1 MSNLKKVIIAALML
15 AATIVLSRFLSIKTP
30 ILVISFSYIPI
41 MLCAILLGP
50 WWTMLVAGLADLIG
64 ALLFPFGAYFVGYT
78 ISATLSGFI
87 YGICLKY
94 KKNMSYKKFILM
106 LSISTL
112 LVIAI
117 CNGLLN
123 SLWIYIT
130 TKKAL
135 VAILPTRLVKELVM
149 LPIQITTIFFL
160 HLGFKKMGIY
170 DRLFN
175 KNIEVEVSEDKTKIE
190 KTKDESSSKKED
202 KK

>member
-15 AATIVLSRFLSIKTP
+15 AATIVLSRFLSVKTP
-30 ILVISFSYIPI
+30 IIVISFSYIPI

-87 YGICLKY
+87 YGIFLRY
-94 KKNMSYKKFILM
+94 KKDMSYKKFLLM

-135 VAILPTRLVKELVM
+135 IAILPTRLVKELVM
-149 LPIQITTIFFL
+149 LPIQIVTIFFL
-160 HLGFKKMGIY
+160 HLGFKKMGMY

-175 KNIEVEVSEDKTKIE
+175 KNIEVEEVDADEKPSDKG
-190 KTKDESSSKKED
+190 ED

>member
-15 AATIVLSRFLSIKTP
+15 AATIVLSRFLSVKTP
-30 ILVISFSYIPI
+30 IIVISFSYIPI

-78 ISATLSGFI
+78 ISATLSGLI
-87 YGICLKY
+87 YGIFLRY
-94 KKNMSYKKFILM
+94 KKEMSYKKFLLM

-135 VAILPTRLVKELVM
+135 IAILPTRLVKELVM
-149 LPIQITTIFFL
+149 LPIQIATIFFL
-160 HLGFKKMGIY
+160 HLGLKKMGMY

-175 KNIEVEVSEDKTKIE
+175 KEIAVEEVSNDADKN
-190 KTKDESSSKKED
+190 SSNETENKK
-202 KK
+202 

>member
-15 AATIVLSRFLSIKTP
+15 AATIVLSRFLSVKTP
-30 ILVISFSYIPI
+30 IIVISFSYIPI
-41 MLCAILLGP
+41 MLCAVLLGP

-87 YGICLKY
+87 YGIFLRY
-94 KKNMSYKKFILM
+94 KKDMSYKKFLMM

-112 LVIAI
+112 LVIAL

-135 VAILPTRLVKELVM
+135 IAILPTRLVKELVM
-149 LPIQITTIFFL
+149 LPIQIVTIFFL
-160 HLGFKKMGIY
+160 HLGFKKMGMY

-175 KNIEVEVSEDKTKIE
+175 KNIEVEEVDADEKPSDKG
-190 KTKDESSSKKED
+190 ED

>member
-15 AATIVLSRFLSIKTP
+15 AATIVLSRFLSVKTP
-30 ILVISFSYIPI
+30 IIVISFSYIPI

-87 YGICLKY
+87 YGIFLRY
-94 KKNMSYKKFILM
+94 KKEMSYKKFLLM

-135 VAILPTRLVKELVM
+135 IAILPTRLVKELVM
-149 LPIQITTIFFL
+149 LPIQIATIFFL
-160 HLGFKKMGIY
+160 HLGLKKMGMY

-175 KNIEVEVSEDKTKIE
+175 KEIAVEEVSNDADKN
-190 KTKDESSSKKED
+190 SSNETENKK
-202 KK
+202 

>member
-15 AATIVLSRFLSIKTP
+15 AATIVLSRFLSVKTP
-30 ILVISFSYIPI
+30 IIVISFSYIPI

-78 ISATLSGFI
+78 ISATLSGLI
-87 YGICLKY
+87 YGIFLRY
-94 KKNMSYKKFILM
+94 KKEMSYKKFLLM

-112 LVIAI
+112 LSIAI

-135 VAILPTRLVKELVM
+135 IAILPTRLVKELVM
-149 LPIQITTIFFL
+149 LPIQIATIFFL
-160 HLGFKKMGIY
+160 HLGLKKMGMY

-175 KNIEVEVSEDKTKIE
+175 KESVVEEVSNDADKN
-190 KTKDESSSKKED
+190 SSNETENKK
-202 KK
+202 